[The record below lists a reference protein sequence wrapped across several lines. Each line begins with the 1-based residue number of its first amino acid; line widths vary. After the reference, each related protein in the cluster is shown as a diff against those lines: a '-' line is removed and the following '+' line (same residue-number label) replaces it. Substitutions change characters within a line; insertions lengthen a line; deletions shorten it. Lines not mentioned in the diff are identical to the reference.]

1 VSAVSLPKDAVLVEL
16 KPESLTFETRE
27 CLLPG
32 TRVTFALV
40 MEGCS
45 LPLEAPAD
53 ACLVMD
59 RDRAG
64 YLFHS
69 RLSLTALA
77 DSDRSLIALFIARGR
92 GSPGL
97 TALGGAG

>member
-1 VSAVSLPKDAVLVEL
+1 VEL

-45 LPLEAPAD
+45 LPLEAPAE
-53 ACLVMD
+53 ACLVVG
-59 RDRAG
+59 RNRAG
-64 YLFHS
+64 YVFHS

-97 TALGGAG
+97 AAPGDAR